1 MGNISKMYIKL
12 NTYDTLVVNPAIK
25 PAQGELAAMRL
36 TDGRFV
42 LNRVTGNMQGVG
54 VLGSVIQIQRDYR
67 NGEPPYT
74 MADARNE
81 RQFYY
86 CLPEFSKLL
95 YRGLLKAERQYS
107 FIEYQRIT
115 DYFFKRLNRTC
126 WDGRRRRTVQE
137 GVQC

>member
-25 PAQGELAAMRL
+25 PGKGELAAMRL

-81 RQFYY
+81 RH
-86 CLPEFSKLL
+86 
-95 YRGLLKAERQYS
+95 
-107 FIEYQRIT
+107 IT
-115 DYFFKRLNRTC
+115 VCRSLASCFTGAC
-126 WDGRRRRTVQE
+126 
-137 GVQC
+137 

>member
-1 MGNISKMYIKL
+1 MANVSKIFIRL
-12 NTYDTLVVNPAIK
+12 NEYDTAIVNPVIK
-25 PAQGELAAMRL
+25 PVQGELAVIRM
-36 TDGRFV
+36 TGGRFV
-42 LNRVTGNMQGVG
+42 FNRVTGNMQGVG
-54 VLGSVIQIQRDYR
+54 VLGRVVGIQRNYR

-74 MADARNE
+74 MADVRNE